1 VKAQEEKPRKG
12 SANRPPSGAANR
24 RSLLFLAR
32 FVALLV
38 AFYAIVASHPV
49 NDAVI
54 VPFTAGVARASA
66 VILNVIGEK
75 VSVAG
80 TEITSATF
88 SVNIENGCNGVEAAL
103 LFGSAILAFPAAWPR
118 RLAGLLAGMVA
129 IQALNLVRVVSL
141 FWIGVHRPALFSSSH
156 TVLWQSAVVLASV
169 LLFLFWASREQKGRA
184 AEAVREHGPE
194 KER

>member
-1 VKAQEEKPRKG
+1 MKTTTG
-12 SANRPPSGAANR
+12 SAAPSSNR
-24 RSLLFLAR
+24 RSLFFLAR
-32 FVALLV
+32 FLVLLV
-38 AFYAIVASHPV
+38 AFYFVVASHPV

-54 VPFTAGVARASA
+54 VPFTAGIARASA

-80 TEITSATF
+80 TEITSGTF
-88 SVNIENGCNGVEAAL
+88 AVNIENGCNGVEAAL
-103 LFGSAILAFPAAWPR
+103 LFGSAILAFPAPWTR

-129 IQALNLVRVVSL
+129 IQVLNLVRVVSL
-141 FWIGVHRPALFSSSH
+141 FWIGAHRPALFSSSH

-169 LLFLFWASREQKGRA
+169 LLFLLWASREQKARA

-194 KER
+194 KGR